1 MLCFNRLAAVILT
14 AVLIGQM
21 APVEAKTRKGDRF
34 YAEGK
39 THEVKREWDSALEAY
54 EKALSEDPAEVV
66 YQIAAQKAR
75 FQAAQAHLDHGLK
88 VRDEGQLGEA
98 LLDFQKAY
106 ALNPS
111 SSAAEQ
117 EVRRTQEMIQ
127 RERERIQQTGKE
139 APPEVR
145 ALTPVEEEKKQTQ
158 EKLNRLLPLPELK
171 PLNNEP
177 INLKIA
183 NQSPRVL
190 FETVSKIAGIN
201 VLWDPDMNPPP
212 SGGGARNVSVELN
225 NETLDEA
232 LDEIATLTKFF
243 WKPLST
249 NTIFVTN
256 DNVNKRRDYEDQVLK
271 VFYLSNVNTVQELQE
286 IINAVRTLTEIQ
298 RIMPFGSQMAIVV
311 RGEADR
317 VALASKIISDL
328 DKPKAEVV
336 VDILVLQASTTFN
349 RQITTALA
357 STGLNVPVVFTPRP
371 GLQVVTNPPTAP
383 TVTPTDQQTNP
394 TPTTSATTTPS
405 GPLAIPIS
413 NLKHISRADY
423 SIILPSALLQAAL
436 NDVNTKVLQSPQLRS
451 IDNVKATL
459 NIGDREPT
467 ATGSFQPGIGGVG
480 INPLVNTQFTYID
493 VGVNVALTPRVHDNG
508 DVSMHVELDISNVS
522 GTVSL
527 GGLNQ
532 PIISQKKVVH
542 DIRMK
547 EGEVNLLGGLIQ
559 QQDDKTVTGIPGL
572 SSIPLIR
579 RLFTGEQVDHNKS
592 ELMIALIPHVVR
604 RPEITPENI
613 REISVGNTT
622 TIKLNY
628 APRAQE
634 AGAPRPAPAAA
645 PRAPSPGAPQ
655 APPSPL
661 PAVPTAPPSPPPAV
675 PPAPSSP
682 PPAAAPAPGPPPGV
696 PFNPPAPPP
705 AAAPGTASVAF
716 RPAQVAAEL
725 SSTFSVAVTL
735 QGGVDVTSAPMQIQ
749 FDPKVVR
756 LNDVTAGDFL
766 AQGGVQPVLAK
777 NIENDS
783 GTATIQLSRE
793 GGVSGTGTLAILN
806 FQAVARGGTIV
817 AIPDLRVL
825 NSQGQVVG
833 GGNVQLAVEIR

>member
-1 MLCFNRLAAVILT
+1 MLCFNRLAAVVWT

-336 VDILVLQASTTFN
+336 VDIQALQASTTFN
-349 RQITTALA
+349 RQIPTALA
-357 STGLNVPVVFTPRP
+357 STGLNVPAVLTPRP
-371 GLQVVTNPPTAP
+371 GLQCVTNPPTVP
-383 TVTPTDQQTNP
+383 TVTPTEQQTNP
-394 TPTTSATTTPS
+394 TPTPSSTTTSS
-405 GPLAIPIS
+405 GPLAIPIA
-413 NLKHISRADY
+413 NLRHISSADY

-634 AGAPRPAPAAA
+634 AGAPRPAPASPPAAA
-645 PRAPSPGAPQ
+645 PRVPSPGAPQ

-661 PAVPTAPPSPPPAV
+661 PAVPPAQPSPPPAV
-675 PPAPSSP
+675 SPAPPSP

-696 PFNPPAPPP
+696 PFNPLAPPP

-716 RPAQVAAEL
+716 RPAQV
-725 SSTFSVAVTL
+725 
-735 QGGVDVTSAPMQIQ
+735 
-749 FDPKVVR
+749 
-756 LNDVTAGDFL
+756 TA
-766 AQGGVQPVLAK
+766 
-777 NIENDS
+777 
-783 GTATIQLSRE
+783 
-793 GGVSGTGTLAILN
+793 
-806 FQAVARGGTIV
+806 
-817 AIPDLRVL
+817 
-825 NSQGQVVG
+825 
-833 GGNVQLAVEIR
+833 

>member
-336 VDILVLQASTTFN
+336 VDILVLQASTTFS

-357 STGLNVPVVFTPRP
+357 STGLNVPVAFAPRP
-371 GLQVVTNPPTAP
+371 GLQVVTNPT
-383 TVTPTDQQTNP
+383 TTTTDTSTNQST
-394 TPTTSATTTPS
+394 TPTTTPSSTTTTS
-405 GPLAIPIS
+405 GPLAIPIA
-413 NLKHISRADY
+413 NLRHISSADY

-436 NDVNTKVLQSPQLRS
+436 NDANTKVLQSPQLRS

-559 QQDDKTVTGIPGL
+559 RQDDKTVTGIPGL

-645 PRAPSPGAPQ
+645 PAPASPPAAAPRVPSPAAP
-655 APPSPL
+655 L
-661 PAVPTAPPSPPPAV
+661 APPSPPPAV
-675 PPAPSSP
+675 PPAPQSP
-682 PPAAAPAPGPPPGV
+682 PPTAAPAPGPPPGV

-806 FQAVARGGTIV
+806 FQAIARGGTIV

>member
-1 MLCFNRLAAVILT
+1 MLCFNRLAAFVLT
-14 AVLIGQM
+14 AALIGQM

-66 YQIAAQKAR
+66 

-349 RQITTALA
+349 RHFTTALA

-371 GLQVVTNPPTAP
+371 GLQVVTNPPTTP
-383 TVTPTDQQTNP
+383 TVTPTDQPTNP
-394 TPTTSATTTPS
+394 TPTPTTTPS

-592 ELMIALIPHVVR
+592 ELLIALK
-604 RPEITPENI
+604 PEH
-613 REISVGNTT
+613 G
-622 TIKLNY
+622 
-628 APRAQE
+628 
-634 AGAPRPAPAAA
+634 
-645 PRAPSPGAPQ
+645 
-655 APPSPL
+655 
-661 PAVPTAPPSPPPAV
+661 PTADDPKL
-675 PPAPSSP
+675 
-682 PPAAAPAPGPPPGV
+682 AAILGEI
-696 PFNPPAPPP
+696 
-705 AAAPGTASVAF
+705 
-716 RPAQVAAEL
+716 EL
-725 SSTFSVAVTL
+725 RVAVE
-735 QGGVDVTSAPMQIQ
+735 
-749 FDPKVVR
+749 
-756 LNDVTAGDFL
+756 
-766 AQGGVQPVLAK
+766 LAK
-777 NIENDS
+777 LDRF
-783 GTATIQLSRE
+783 A
-793 GGVSGTGTLAILN
+793 
-806 FQAVARGGTIV
+806 
-817 AIPDLRVL
+817 
-825 NSQGQVVG
+825 
-833 GGNVQLAVEIR
+833 

>member
-1 MLCFNRLAAVILT
+1 MLCFNRLAAFVLT
-14 AVLIGQM
+14 AALIGQM

-394 TPTTSATTTPS
+394 TPTPSATTTPS

-634 AGAPRPAPAAA
+634 AGAPRPTPAAP
-645 PRAPSPGAPQ
+645 PRAPSVPP
-655 APPSPL
+655 APPS
-661 PAVPTAPPSPPPAV
+661 PPSPPPAV
-675 PPAPSSP
+675 PPALPSP
-682 PPAAAPAPGPPPGV
+682 PPAAAPAPGSPPGA

-705 AAAPGTASVAF
+705 AEAPGTASVAF
-716 RPAQVAAEL
+716 RPAQVAAVL

-735 QGGVDVTSAPMQIQ
+735 QGGMDVTSAPMQIQ

-756 LNDVTAGDFL
+756 LNDVTAGDLL

-793 GGVSGTGTLAILN
+793 SGVSGTGTLAILN
-806 FQAVARGGTIV
+806 FQAVGRGSTIV

>member
-1 MLCFNRLAAVILT
+1 MLCFNRLAAVVLT
-14 AVLIGQM
+14 AALIGQM

-371 GLQVVTNPPTAP
+371 GLQVVTNPPTTP
-383 TVTPTDQQTNP
+383 TVTPTDQPTNP
-394 TPTTSATTTPS
+394 TPTPTTTPS

-634 AGAPRPAPAAA
+634 AGAPRPTPAAP
-645 PRAPSPGAPQ
+645 PRAPSV
-655 APPSPL
+655 PP
-661 PAVPTAPPSPPPAV
+661 AQPSPPPAV
-675 PPAPSSP
+675 PPAQPSPPPAVPPAQPSP
-682 PPAAAPAPGPPPGV
+682 PPAAAPAPGSPPGV

-705 AAAPGTASVAF
+705 AEAPGTASVAF
-716 RPAQVAAEL
+716 RPAQVAAVL

-735 QGGVDVTSAPMQIQ
+735 QGGMDVTSAPMQIQ

-756 LNDVTAGDFL
+756 LNDVTAGDLL

-793 GGVSGTGTLAILN
+793 SGVSGTGTLAILN
-806 FQAVARGGTIV
+806 FQAVGRGSTIV

>member
-1 MLCFNRLAAVILT
+1 MLCFNRLAAVVWT

-232 LDEIATLTKFF
+232 LDEISTLTKFF

-357 STGLNVPVVFTPRP
+357 STGLNVAAVFTPRP
-371 GLQVVTNPPTAP
+371 GLVTNPPT
-383 TVTPTDQQTNP
+383 VTPPEPQTNP
-394 TPTTSATTTPS
+394 SPTPSPTTTSS
-405 GPLAIPIS
+405 GPLAIPIA
-413 NLKHISRADY
+413 NLRHISSADY

-459 NIGDREPT
+459 NIGDRKPT

-493 VGVNVALTPRVHDNG
+493 VGVNVKLTPRVHDNG
-508 DVSMHVELDISNVS
+508 EVSLHVELDISSVTGEVN
-522 GTVSL
+522 L
-527 GGLNQ
+527 GGISQ
-532 PIISQKKVVH
+532 PIIGQRKITH

-547 EGEVNLLGGLIQ
+547 EGQVQLLAGLTKIQ
-559 QQDDKTVTGIPGL
+559 DTKTTTGIPGL
-572 SSIPLIR
+572 ASIPIIGK
-579 RLFTGEQVDHNKS
+579 LFTGESVDRQRG
-592 ELMIALIPHVVR
+592 ELMIAIIRHIVR
-604 RPEITPENI
+604 APEITPENA
-613 REISVGNTT
+613 RSVSVGTAATT
-622 TIKLNY
+622 KLTY
-628 APRAQE
+628 DKP
-634 AGAPRPAPAAA
+634 
-645 PRAPSPGAPQ
+645 
-655 APPSPL
+655 
-661 PAVPTAPPSPPPAV
+661 
-675 PPAPSSP
+675 
-682 PPAAAPAPGPPPGV
+682 
-696 PFNPPAPPP
+696 
-705 AAAPGTASVAF
+705 
-716 RPAQVAAEL
+716 
-725 SSTFSVAVTL
+725 
-735 QGGVDVTSAPMQIQ
+735 
-749 FDPKVVR
+749 
-756 LNDVTAGDFL
+756 
-766 AQGGVQPVLAK
+766 
-777 NIENDS
+777 
-783 GTATIQLSRE
+783 
-793 GGVSGTGTLAILN
+793 
-806 FQAVARGGTIV
+806 
-817 AIPDLRVL
+817 
-825 NSQGQVVG
+825 
-833 GGNVQLAVEIR
+833 

>member
-394 TPTTSATTTPS
+394 TPTTSGTTTPS

-661 PAVPTAPPSPPPAV
+661 PAVPTAPPSPPPA
-675 PPAPSSP
+675 
-682 PPAAAPAPGPPPGV
+682 AAPAPGPPPGV

>member
-1 MLCFNRLAAVILT
+1 MLCFNRLAAVVWT

-75 FQAAQAHLDHGLK
+75 FEAAQAHLDHGLK
-88 VRDEGQLGEA
+88 VRGEGQLGEA

-127 RERERIQQTGKE
+127 RERERIQRTGKE

-158 EKLNRLLPLPELK
+158 EKLNRLLPLPELR

-336 VDILVLQASTTFN
+336 VDILVLQASTTFS

-357 STGLNVPVVFTPRP
+357 STGLNVPAVFAPRP
-371 GLQVVTNPPTAP
+371 GLQVVTNPT
-383 TVTPTDQQTNP
+383 TTTNA
-394 TPTTSATTTPS
+394 TSTNQSTTSTTTPS
-405 GPLAIPIS
+405 GTTTSGPPAIPIA
-413 NLKHISRADY
+413 NLSHLSSADF

-436 NDVNTKVLQSPQLRS
+436 NDANTKVLQSPQLRS

-559 QQDDKTVTGIPGL
+559 RQDDKTVTGIPGL

-592 ELMIALIPHVVR
+592 ELMIALVPHVVR

-645 PRAPSPGAPQ
+645 PAPASPPPAAPRVPSPGAP
-655 APPSPL
+655 A
-661 PAVPTAPPSPPPAV
+661 APPSPPPAV
-675 PPAPSSP
+675 PPAPPSP
-682 PPAAAPAPGPPPGV
+682 PPTALPAPGAPPGV
-696 PFNPPAPPP
+696 PFNPLAPPP